1 MRRGAGEVR
10 TRARRGAARRGS
22 RVRDTWLAMSEEDVQ
37 RVREGLLASGS
48 GDPLA
53 GQRFWDA
60 SIEWDMSGVIGW
72 AEKRVYTG
80 PEVTKFLHAWA
91 DAWNGWH
98 FDVEE
103 VRDGDGEA
111 VFAAIHESA
120 IGAES
125 GVSVDQR
132 RYFVFTMREGR
143 AVRIQMFSE
152 PDDARAAAGLTA

>member
-1 MRRGAGEVR
+1 
-10 TRARRGAARRGS
+10 
-22 RVRDTWLAMSEEDVQ
+22 MSQENVQ

-53 GQRFWDA
+53 GQRFWDP
-60 SIEWDMSGVIGW
+60 SIEWDMSGVVGW
-72 AEKRVYTG
+72 AEKQVYRG
-80 PEVTKFLHAWA
+80 PEVTEFLRAWA

-98 FDVEE
+98 FGVEE
-103 VRDGDGEA
+103 VCEGDGEA

-132 RYFVFTMREGR
+132 RYFVFTMLEGR

-152 PDDARAAAGLTA
+152 LNDARAAAGLAV